1 MSELIEVW
9 VTCPDNDIALAIAN
23 AAVEARLA
31 ACANIVPGI
40 TSVYRWEGELV
51 RDREFSVML
60 KTRAT
65 LFDRLAAVIRAEHP
79 YEVPAIIAT
88 PVVAVTADYRDWV
101 LAETLSA

>member
-51 RDREFSVML
+51 RDREYSVVL
-60 KTRAT
+60 KTRAV
-65 LFDRLAAVIRAEHP
+65 LFDRLSAAIRAEHP

-101 LAETLSA
+101 LAETLAA